1 MVKKTI
7 KNNKMA
13 KSKSKSIK
21 RIKSNKTQKRTNLS
35 GGKSN
40 ISKYARLEQY
50 KPNQSIK
57 CLQCQQTNFVME
69 SDLLESSRWTSVF
82 NVSAFTNTTV
92 YILTC
97 VACKYMMW
105 FREKPK
111 NM

>member
-1 MVKKTI
+1 MMKKTT

-21 RIKSNKTQKRTNLS
+21 RIKSNKTKKRTNLN

-50 KPNQSIK
+50 KQNQSIK
-57 CLQCQQTNFVME
+57 CLQCQQINFVME